1 VPPGKDTTSSGG
13 KPRNAYF
20 PKDVER
26 SLRQYQNAGNIAP
39 DQPVVDNAF
48 ESAGIHR

>member
-1 VPPGKDTTSSGG
+1 VPRGKDTTRSGG

-26 SLRQYQNAGNIAP
+26 SLWQYQNAENIAP
-39 DQPVVDNAF
+39 DQPVVDDAF
-48 ESAGIHR
+48 ESAGLHG